1 MDSNGSGQRAQR
13 EIFDP
18 RRRRG
23 GAMSFDFGALER
35 LWLTS
40 IEEALTSIEFGR
52 GGRLYAIAFWL
63 FYREYGSVIHPPMV
77 GLGEETAWQKEWGS
91 EGRDAGFASGRWS
104 PADWKYDILMLPRA
118 DAIEAAYTTLA
129 TEACGMDPE
138 EARDAHDDPKRDAR
152 WESYFARSIGS
163 VIAVSRELTRR
174 ARARIGVFAAL
185 PLTDDFVTVVCD
197 PSQGKDGEQWLR
209 RCVDEPLFSTL
220 FPNLS

>member
-1 MDSNGSGQRAQR
+1 
-13 EIFDP
+13 
-18 RRRRG
+18 
-23 GAMSFDFGALER
+23 MSFDFGALER

-104 PADWKYDILMLPRA
+104 PADWKYDILTLPRA
-118 DAIEAAYTTLA
+118 DAIEAYTTLA

-138 EARDAHDDPKRDAR
+138 EARDAHDDPKRRALGILFREEYRVGDLREPRANTAR
-152 WESYFARSIGS
+152 TGADRCVRRVATHGRLCHRRMRSK
-163 VIAVSRELTRR
+163 SRERWR
-174 ARARIGVFAAL
+174 AMA
-185 PLTDDFVTVVCD
+185 
-197 PSQGKDGEQWLR
+197 SSLR
-209 RCVDEPLFSTL
+209 
-220 FPNLS
+220 